1 MFITLKIDCPSNP
14 DVDSN
19 WHKEQVEEDIAKKT
33 GRAPDG
39 ENAWIQWALVEALG
53 DACDPKECDPLNMFA
68 ENELITSMT
77 IELAFGSCKLTKM

>member
-1 MFITLKIDCPSNP
+1 MFTTFKIDCPSNP

-19 WHKEQVEEDIAKKT
+19 WHKEQVEEDIAKKS
-33 GRAPDG
+33 GQVPDN